1 MDCAWES
8 SSLLNLFTLI
18 KMLGTYYLWNQHLE
32 ARLGI
37 GIGINEL
44 LKIVFYKNCKKL
56 SREIYKDRIRL
67 GLNRGVGVLLS
78 TTSFILDEVLI
89 LEIMIEDYS
98 INHHLHRL
106 RRSLLK
112 YFSNTT
118 RVQYLPPN

>member
-1 MDCAWES
+1 MITSVIIHCGNS
-8 SSLLNLFTLI
+8 ILSTINIFFRRGRNRKIFQFTIHSFNISLFRGKIPTFKLNFVKNYLEKSMKI
-18 KMLGTYYLWNQHLE
+18 K
-32 ARLGI
+32 
-37 GIGINEL
+37 
-44 LKIVFYKNCKKL
+44 
-56 SREIYKDRIRL
+56 L

-98 INHHLHRL
+98 INHHLHLL